1 MMKRVL
7 VLFAHPNPSQSRINV
22 KMAKAASKI
31 DGVTV
36 CDLYADY
43 PRFKINVER
52 EQQLLVSH
60 DVVVMQFPFYWY
72 STPALLKE
80 WQDLVLEFGFAYGT
94 DGDKLAGKSLL
105 VATTAGGGADAYKAD
120 GCNHFPIRQL
130 LTPIEQTANL
140 CQMPYLPPFV
150 LYSAL
155 AAANSE
161 RAAWHIKRYE
171 TLLSVL
177 RDDSLDVNA
186 VSGLAVLPDVLPL
199 RVEDRR

>member
-1 MMKRVL
+1 MKSVL

-22 KMAKAASKI
+22 KMAKAAGKI

-36 CDLYADY
+36 CDLYAEY
-43 PRFKINVER
+43 PRFKINVEK
-52 EQQLLVSH
+52 EQQSLVSH

-94 DGDKLAGKSLL
+94 DGDKLAGKSLV
-105 VATTAGGGADAYKAD
+105 VATTAGGAADAYQVD

-130 LTPIEQTANL
+130 LAPIEQTANL
-140 CQMPYLPPFV
+140 CQMPYLPPCV
-150 LYSAL
+150 LYGSL

-161 RAAWHIKRYE
+161 RASSHIKRYE

-186 VSGLAVLPDVLPL
+186 LSGLGVLPDVLPL
-199 RVEDRR
+199 RAENRR